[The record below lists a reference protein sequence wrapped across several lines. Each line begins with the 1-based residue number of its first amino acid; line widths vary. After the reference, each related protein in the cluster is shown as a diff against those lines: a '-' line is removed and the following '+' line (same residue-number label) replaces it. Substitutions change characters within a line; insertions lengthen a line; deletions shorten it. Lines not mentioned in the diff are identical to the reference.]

1 MAMKFF
7 PLFFLNGLLL
17 LVGCQHRGAHRTHVF
32 IETVTMKHRT
42 DDSFKG
48 IVEAL
53 TGKESCGGRVLLRTD
68 PQQRAGLYFTVIFG
82 HTLTLIPE
90 GTRIVL
96 TFITDKSPKPVSYT
110 WIFHRVKH
118 TLLFQNELYLGVTG
132 IPEMNASRSLI
143 AWKIDIFAPD
153 GRCLA
158 TRHSYAW

>member
-1 MAMKFF
+1 MAMKSF
-7 PLFFLNGLLL
+7 PLFFLWSLLL
-17 LVGCQHRGAHRTHVF
+17 LTGCQHRGAQRTHVF

-53 TGKESCGGRVLLRTD
+53 TGKESFGGRVLLRTD
-68 PQQRAGLYFTVIFG
+68 PQQRSGLYFTVVFG
-82 HTLTLIPE
+82 NTLTPIPE
-90 GTRIVL
+90 GSRIVL
-96 TFITDKSPKPVSYT
+96 TFITDYSPKPVSYT
-110 WIFHRVKH
+110 WTFPKVKH

-132 IPEMNASRSLI
+132 VPEMNASRSLI

-153 GRCLA
+153 GHRLA